1 MAFNPLDETG
11 IPIDRQ
17 FRNWTELAG
26 KPYDKASVHPY
37 TRCRIITMNGI
48 EVESALHS
56 HQFARHTADLDLK
69 RELALVRRAE
79 QQQQKAVSGL
89 IPGEETILE
98 NTIGYEQVAVDL
110 TAWVAQQEP
119 DPYARQCYEF
129 GLLEDFDHLY
139 RYANLL
145 DLLEHT
151 KAERIVGH
159 YTEIIPGRPTRI
171 EHRHPF
177 DDVRKPLDHRTGD
190 PLSLMH
196 ALTITAAEQQ
206 TMNFYMNVGNR
217 PDHPV
222 ARALY
227 EEIAL
232 IEEQHVTHY
241 ESLLDPTMTWAQM
254 QVMHEYNECYLYY
267 SFLLQEEDPRVKQ
280 MWETHLAMEI
290 EHLRMACE
298 LMQRVDKADARE
310 MLPKEIPE
318 PVRFQSNKDYV
329 RKVLADQVSLTADLT
344 EFVPMADLPD
354 DHRYHAYQAVVNSGG
369 MVPSDA
375 VIDEHKQTMA
385 GEEYRLNTEGPHPV
399 EWLRRRHAAE

>member
-1 MAFNPLDETG
+1 MAFDPMKEKGIPLDKQL
-11 IPIDRQ
+11 RSW
-17 FRNWTELAG
+17 RELAG
-26 KPYDKASVHPY
+26 EPYDKASVHPY
-37 TRCRIITMNGI
+37 TRCRVIAMNGV
-48 EVESALHS
+48 EVESILHS

-69 RELALVRRAE
+69 RQLAQIRRVE

-145 DLLEHT
+145 DLLE
-151 KAERIVGH
+151 KKRAEDIVGH
-159 YTEIIPGRPTRI
+159 YTEIIPGRPTAM
-171 EHRHPF
+171 EHRHPH
-177 DDVRKPLDHRTGD
+177 DDVRMPLDHKSGD
-190 PLSLMH
+190 PLSLLH

-217 PDHPV
+217 PTNPV

-227 EEIAL
+227 LEIAM

-241 ESLLDPTMTWAQM
+241 ESLLDPTMSWAAMEAAHQ
-254 QVMHEYNECYLYY
+254 YNECYLYY
-267 SFLLQEEDPRVKQ
+267 SFLQQEEHPRVKQ

-290 EHLRMACE
+290 EHLRLACE
-298 LMQRVDKADARE
+298 LVKQVDARDPAE
-310 MLPKEIPE
+310 FLPREIPE
-318 PVRFQSNKDYV
+318 PVLFQSNKEYV
-329 RKVLADQVSLTADLT
+329 RQVLADQVNLTANLAD
-344 EFVPMADLPD
+344 FVPMDELPE
-354 DHRYHAYQAVVNSGG
+354 DHRYRQYQSAVNAGG
-369 MVPSDA
+369 FIPSEA
-375 VIDEHKQTMA
+375 VIEEHKKAMSGQ
-385 GEEYRLNTEGPHPV
+385 EYRLNTEGPHPV
-399 EWLRRRHAAE
+399 EWLRRSQAAE